1 MVKKALSTIMAAV
14 IMISCTACNFNTIG
28 LDENEKFDLY
38 MEELVGELVYDES
51 LDINL
56 LFKNPEDFSIEEK
69 LLSLPY
75 TTKQEY
81 YQSDILCKKI
91 IKELESFDS
100 DKLTPERAL
109 NQDIILDYFYRSVIE
124 NDFFY
129 HDVNYLGSFIG
140 FQAQLPL
147 LLNEYNFNDKNDLD
161 SYFNILR
168 TAEETFVKYAL
179 HEQAREEHSV
189 GMSKSIV
196 DKVIEQC
203 DNFTKDEKPFL
214 IDTINQKIMSVSFL
228 TDDEKIQAC
237 SENENLL
244 KNDFINA
251 YKALKA
257 ELEKLDPVEE
267 DLGLCNLN
275 GGERYY
281 EWLITKEIGVDMSAN
296 ELYYYLT
303 EKLDS
308 MLEEVNQIISENPE
322 AYNNVAT
329 QNFTYT
335 NEDSAENVI
344 KYISEIAGEL
354 YPDIGDFT
362 FKITKVPEAMKD
374 NFSPAAYLSGRIDA
388 PPDETE
394 AIYINS
400 EFSDSLFSTLIHEG
414 YPGHMYQN
422 IYRKKTNLPTV
433 MQLLYYPAYTEG
445 WAQYVENNSW
455 KLSVDKTEAHI
466 AALMASMQNTL
477 FSIADIGIH
486 YLFWSRDDFDET
498 MRHYFNLDDE
508 NLEYIYYIILE
519 TPTNYLRYAVGAMQ
533 LQDMYDY
540 AEDELGDQFSPVE
553 FHKVILETGET
564 SFQILWEQIY
574 KYVELSQSG
583 EFENAA

>member
-1 MVKKALSTIMAAV
+1 MKKTLSAIMAAV
-14 IMISCTACNFNTIG
+14 IMISCTACNFNAIG
-28 LDENEKFDLY
+28 LDENEAFDLY
-38 MEELVGELVYDES
+38 MEELVVKFVYDES
-51 LDINL
+51 LDVNL
-56 LFKNPEDFSIEEK
+56 LFKNPENFNIEEK

-81 YQSDILCKKI
+81 YQSDILSKKI

-100 DKLTPERAL
+100 DKLTPERAM
-109 NQDIILDYFYRSVIE
+109 NQDIILDYFYRSRIE
-124 NDFFY
+124 NDFYY

-140 FQAQLPL
+140 FQAQLPM

-168 TAEETFVKYAL
+168 TTEDTFVKYAL
-179 HEQAREEHSV
+179 HEKAREEHGV

-203 DNFTKDEKPFL
+203 DNFTKNEKPFL
-214 IDTINQKIMSVSFL
+214 IDTINQKIMEVSFL
-228 TDDEKIQAC
+228 TDEEKIEAC

-251 YKALKA
+251 YKVLKT

-281 EWLITKEIGVDMSAN
+281 EWLVTKEIGVDMSVD
-296 ELYYYLT
+296 ELYFYLT
-303 EKLDS
+303 EKFDS
-308 MLEEVNQIISENPE
+308 VFEEVKQIISENPE
-322 AYNNVAT
+322 AYNNAVT
-329 QNFTYT
+329 HNFTYT
-335 NEDSAENVI
+335 NENSAEDVI
-344 KYISEIAGEL
+344 DYISEIAGEL
-354 YPDIGDFT
+354 YPDIEDYT
-362 FKITKVPEAMKD
+362 FRVTQVPEAIKD

-394 AIYINS
+394 AIFING
-400 EFSDSLFSTLIHEG
+400 EFSDSLFPTLVHES

-422 IYRKKTNLPTV
+422 IYRKRTNPPTV
-433 MQLLYYPAYTEG
+433 MQMLNYPAYVEG

-455 KLSVDKTEAHI
+455 KLSIDKTEAHI
-466 AALMASMQNTL
+466 VDLMKFMQNTL

-486 YLFWSRDDFDET
+486 YLFWSRDDFDEK
-498 MRHYFNLDDE
+498 MSQYFSFSDE
-508 NLEYIYYIILE
+508 DSEYMYYTILE

-540 AEDELGDQFSPVE
+540 AEDELGDEFSPVE

-564 SFQILWEQIY
+564 SFQILWEQVY
-574 KYVELSQSG
+574 TYVELSQSG